1 MNPLEH
7 FMNLFSILQAPAD
20 TNEYYIAG
28 YAVFFIVMA
37 IYLAVLVIRQRNLQ
51 AEYELLVELDEEE

>member
-1 MNPLEH
+1 
-7 FMNLFSILQAPAD
+7 MNLFSILQAPAD